1 MSLFPCPGM
10 SYLPVLESVIPLAF
24 ARRAQVWVGRVEG
37 ARLETVRSYSV
48 YGDASPHP
56 SPVEELMAQAQSPV
70 VSPEHQSEACCSSF

>member
-56 SPVEELMAQAQSPV
+56 SPVEELSTEHC
-70 VSPEHQSEACCSSF
+70 VSAIVTLNRLM